1 MIAGLLLLLFAAFG
15 CTKSEH
21 FITDASYRARV
32 EADFKTKREAFADSS
47 LFAIF
52 QTEMTTP
59 EREAM
64 EFLYAY
70 MPIGD
75 VADYDGA
82 FYLRNVRAAFTARR
96 EMPWGQ
102 QIPEDIFRHFVLPI
116 RVNNENLDESR
127 TVFFEELKDRV
138 RGLSLREAVLEV
150 NHWCHEKVI
159 YTPSDA
165 RTSSPLASV
174 CTAYGRCGEEST
186 FTVAALRAVGIP
198 ARQVYT
204 PRWAHTDDNHAWVE
218 AWVDGRWYFFG
229 ACEPEPALN
238 LAWFNAPAYRGMLMH
253 TKVFGYYDGPEDVME
268 RTACYT
274 EINVIDNYAPTGR
287 TTITV
292 KGTDGKPVADA
303 LVEFQLYNYA
313 EFFTVARKQTDADGK
328 ASLTAGKGD
337 MLVWVSKDG
346 RYGFHK
352 VTFGKD
358 DAVTIA
364 LDHTPGDTSTV
375 EMDIVPPVEGAIPP
389 EREVTDAEKAENT
402 RRMLA
407 EDSIRNAYVATFYTD
422 TLSAALAKVL
432 GMLNADELRKI
443 MPKTRGNHQ
452 EVEHFLR
459 EADQA
464 NRLPDA
470 LRLLNS
476 ISEKDLRDTPAD
488 VLLDHLNNT
497 PQIPEGLIDRP
508 DATLFAEYVVNP
520 RVWNEYLTPYKQFFA
535 ERIDTSLATA
545 ARRNPQALVE
555 WVKTHIALRNDLNPQ
570 YISIMPTGV
579 WRARMADT
587 YSRNIFFVA
596 VARSL
601 GIPARIELMTGKV
614 QYYNHGWQDVNFE
627 ADHQTNAPQGMLTAS
642 YSPTPSLD
650 NPKYYSHFTIARL
663 RDDAQMRTLDFES
676 QGGVGDTWQDLLRA
690 PSSLRL
696 DCGNYVLVTGTR
708 MASGKVL
715 ARLTFFSIHEG
726 QTTNVPLV
734 MRADTTDISVIG
746 SIDPEAKFD
755 NETGSKVSILS
766 TTGRGYFIIG
776 ILGARQEPTNH
787 ALRDIASLKAD
798 FEGWNRGI
806 VLLFKDKASLDGFDR
821 KEFGT
826 LPSTIT
832 WGTDADGSVTRMI
845 AEAMKLRNTNDL
857 PIFIIADTFG
867 RVVFVSQGYTIGL
880 GEQMMQVVRKL

>member
-1 MIAGLLLLLFAAFG
+1 
-15 CTKSEH
+15 
-21 FITDASYRARV
+21 
-32 EADFKTKREAFADSS
+32 
-47 LFAIF
+47 
-52 QTEMTTP
+52 
-59 EREAM
+59 
-64 EFLYAY
+64 
-70 MPIGD
+70 
-75 VADYDGA
+75 
-82 FYLRNVRAAFTARR
+82 
-96 EMPWGQ
+96 
-102 QIPEDIFRHFVLPI
+102 
-116 RVNNENLDESR
+116 
-127 TVFFEELKDRV
+127 
-138 RGLSLREAVLEV
+138 
-150 NHWCHEKVI
+150 
-159 YTPSDA
+159 
-165 RTSSPLASV
+165 
-174 CTAYGRCGEEST
+174 
-186 FTVAALRAVGIP
+186 
-198 ARQVYT
+198 
-204 PRWAHTDDNHAWVE
+204 
-218 AWVDGRWYFFG
+218 
-229 ACEPEPALN
+229 
-238 LAWFNAPAYRGMLMH
+238 
-253 TKVFGYYDGPEDVME
+253 
-268 RTACYT
+268 
-274 EINVIDNYAPTGR
+274 
-287 TTITV
+287 
-292 KGTDGKPVADA
+292 
-303 LVEFQLYNYA
+303 
-313 EFFTVARKQTDADGK
+313 
-328 ASLTAGKGD
+328 
-337 MLVWVSKDG
+337 
-346 RYGFHK
+346 
-352 VTFGKD
+352 
-358 DAVTIA
+358 
-364 LDHTPGDTSTV
+364 
-375 EMDIVPPVEGAIPP
+375 
-389 EREVTDAEKAENT
+389 
-402 RRMLA
+402 
-407 EDSIRNAYVATFYTD
+407 
-422 TLSAALAKVL
+422 
-432 GMLNADELRKI
+432 

-555 WVKTHIALRNDLNPQ
+555 WVKTHITLRNDLNPQ

-787 ALRDIASLKAD
+787 ALRDIARLKAD

-821 KEFGT
+821 KEFGP

-832 WGTDADGSVTRMI
+832 WGTDADGSVTHMI

>member
-274 EINVIDNYAPTGR
+274 EINVIDNYAPTGH

-364 LDHTPGDTSTV
+364 LDHTPGDTATV
-375 EMDIVPPVEGAIPP
+375 EMDIVPPVEGTIPP

-432 GMLNADELRKI
+432 GMSNADELRKI

-470 LRLLNS
+470 LRLLNN

-715 ARLTFFSIHEG
+715 ARLTFFSIHER

-787 ALRDIASLKAD
+787 ALRDIARLKAD

-821 KEFGT
+821 KEFGP
-826 LPSTIT
+826 LPSTIA